1 MLGGYKHD
9 KNDTDKPKIL
19 HRCDVEFTA
28 NEAFKQIYKIYKI
41 IHLKSVLLQQHIYLA
56 VNEFV
61 LTYL

>member
-28 NEAFKQIYKIYKI
+28 NEAFK
-41 IHLKSVLLQQHIYLA
+41 
-56 VNEFV
+56 
-61 LTYL
+61 